1 MKLKTSSKATN
12 SSYKVVGRLFHPAD
26 MASTIIGGPESIVD
40 IHNAAGRWLMKT
52 YSKEGTIDTRD
63 RLVQN

>member
-12 SSYKVVGRLFHPAD
+12 SSYKVIGRLFHPAD
-26 MASTIIGGPESIVD
+26 MASTIIRGLEF
-40 IHNAAGRWLMKT
+40 IHNAVGRWLMKT
-52 YSKEGTIDTRD
+52 YSKEGAIDIRD